1 MLADGPDSLAVAPS
15 RRSTVVAVAWI
26 LAALLPLV
34 GLISLLA
41 RSKLDPGWTNTRVHF
56 VLFLSV
62 ATVDS
67 CSRTQPPTPR
77 VAAAT
82 LACC

>member
-1 MLADGPDSLAVAPS
+1 MLDSVAVPPS
-15 RRSTVVAVAWI
+15 RRSTFVAVAWI

-34 GLISLLA
+34 GLVSLLA

-62 ATVDS
+62 ATVDF
-67 CSRTQPPTPR
+67 
-77 VAAAT
+77 V
-82 LACC
+82 L

>member
-1 MLADGPDSLAVAPS
+1 MLGPDSVAVAPS

-26 LAALLPLV
+26 VAALLPLV

-62 ATVDS
+62 ATVDFVLS
-67 CSRTQPPTPR
+67 Y
-77 VAAAT
+77 AAAD
-82 LACC
+82 AARRRGDAPYC